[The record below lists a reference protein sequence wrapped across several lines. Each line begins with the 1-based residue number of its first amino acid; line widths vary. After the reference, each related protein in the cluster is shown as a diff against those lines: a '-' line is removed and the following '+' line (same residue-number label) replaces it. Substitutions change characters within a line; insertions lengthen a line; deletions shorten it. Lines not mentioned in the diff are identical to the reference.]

1 MKAPINEPRTP
12 LNNNPTK
19 TLKTAVSHKHKIN
32 STSKSLRQRH
42 RLPARSIKEIRRRQ
56 LGDTYQSPLERIVYA
71 LLNGLL
77 YGFVGLFIDLSI
89 VVIRSLFN
97 VGSGEVFWLFTPF
110 MLLLGIIIGFITG
123 KNAGADGM
131 DALPI
136 EMSSHLNHIDDYSIR
151 HDIFRGLGTGIFI
164 FAIIWLIMMVAM

>member
-1 MKAPINEPRTP
+1 MKAPINKPRTP
-12 LNNNPTK
+12 LNNDPTK
-19 TLKTAVSHKHKIN
+19 TLKTAVNHKHKIN

-56 LGDTYQSPLERIVYA
+56 LGDTYQSPLDRIVYA

-77 YGFVGLFIDLSI
+77 YGFVGLLIDFAI
-89 VVIRSLFN
+89 VVIRSLLG

-110 MLLLGIIIGFITG
+110 LLLLGIIIGFIAG
-123 KNAGADGM
+123 KNAGADSM

-136 EMSSHLNHIDDYSIR
+136 ANSSHLNHIDDASIS
-151 HDIFRGLGTGIFI
+151 HDIFRGLGIGIFI
-164 FAIIWLIMMVAM
+164 FAIIWLVMMVMM